1 MTVTTTVT
9 GPSVPISP
17 PMQGMPG
24 QLAGAQ
30 TAQANGAVGTSRH
43 YYDESSRRRRAAMDV
58 PVDQWGKLTS
68 ALFRCSRCADN
79 RWVPLAV
86 AAKGAPMCQTHGRRM
101 KRQPIRPVG
110 LVPLATWRAKVVP
123 QLWPL
128 FIGLVVAGLGQTVH
142 TRHVSPFV
150 LAAAAA
156 PAGLLIWI
164 VVRHQLLA
172 RARGAGSLR
181 DEDAGRRRRNQIG
194 ARARAAGRWT
204 VASCLWLAA
213 AALFGVDTNT
223 TAGRIML
230 TVLAV
235 VWVFPAATWWRWRRR
250 LSSYRAAKGDDPGPS
265 HMDVP
270 MDPDEEQCRQVWLT
284 IVAVRKGA
292 NIGTDAA
299 GKPILAERQG
309 RLVDTRIEEWRSI
322 HGGWA
327 ATIVGPDGMY
337 TADKFEAARGAIAG
351 AYRMKTPM
359 VTVIPDGDDENRAT
373 VLAQRVSPIREAVRW
388 AGPTS
393 IDPERGIAPVG
404 EFADGAPVPYELYR
418 PGWGSPHVFCCG
430 TTGAGKSEFLSLL
443 FAIDRWA
450 SYIPDGGAEADR
462 RGMVAS
468 FLIDPQQG
476 QSFAPFLEDLAA
488 PVASSLEEAMVLVEA
503 LLSEMHRRNR
513 YLAREAKTWDPKRRK
528 WRAGRKWWNPLI
540 DGPILSLTIDEAHLF
555 LAVREFCSMVTG
567 AGRMWRKC
575 GGQLRIGTQTPL
587 LVDLGGS
594 MPLRDMLTGGTVAVF
609 RTANALTGHTAFNGR
624 LAADPRQIP
633 QIPGTMYALTGERPK
648 AMLARAAWDP
658 DWYDW
663 VRDLNDSPIG
673 YPAMLPPETLEAFG
687 PQYAAWVRHA
697 SQGGDAGP
705 YVPAQTRPPATEV
718 SPRSVEAVRLALAA
732 APGLAAAG
740 ALDLK
745 PDLLLGVA
753 VEDIDRILRS
763 REVIFSVRTIRDAL
777 KRLRDGG
784 EVVTDGGRHRL
795 TDEAMAAV
803 VGSLPE
809 RVATGD

>member
-1 MTVTTTVT
+1 MTVTVT
-9 GPSVPISP
+9 GPPSP
-17 PMQGMPG
+17 TDPLMQAMLG
-24 QLAGAQ
+24 QLAGGQ
-30 TAQANGAVGTSRH
+30 MKQANGAVGTSRH
-43 YYDESSRRRRAAMDV
+43 YYDESGRRRRAVMDV

-68 ALFRCSRCADN
+68 ALFRCGKCAEN
-79 RWVPLAV
+79 RWVPLGV
-86 AAKGAPMCQTHGRRM
+86 AAKGEPMCQKHGRRM
-101 KRQPIRPVG
+101 KRQPIRPAG
-110 LVPLATWRAKVVP
+110 LVPWTTWRAKVVP

-128 FIGLVVAGLGQTVH
+128 FIGLAVAGMGQTLH
-142 TRHVSPFV
+142 ARHVSPLLLV
-150 LAAAAA
+150 AA
-156 PAGLLIWI
+156 PVPAGFVVWFAVRQRLL
-164 VVRHQLLA
+164 VRA
-172 RARGAGSLR
+172 RAAGTLR
-181 DEDAGRRRRNQIG
+181 DEDTGRRRRNQIG
-194 ARARAAGRWT
+194 SRARAAGRWAA
-204 VASCLWLAA
+204 VACLWLAA
-213 AALFGVDTNT
+213 AAAFGVDTHT

-230 TVLAV
+230 TALAV
-235 VWVFPAATWWRWRRR
+235 VWMFPAATWWRWRRR
-250 LSSYRAAKGDDPGPS
+250 LNSYRAAKTEEPGPS

-270 MDPDEEQCRQVWLT
+270 MDPDEEQCRQVWTT
-284 IVAVRKGA
+284 IVAVRKGT
-292 NIGTDAA
+292 NIGTDTT
-299 GKPILAERQG
+299 GKPISAERQG
-309 RLVDTRIEEWRSI
+309 RLVDTWLEDWRRIQ
-322 HGGWA
+322 GGWA

-373 VLAQRVSPIREAVRW
+373 VLAQRASPIRDAVRW

-393 IDPERGIAPVG
+393 IDPVKGTAPVG
-404 EFADGAPVPYELYR
+404 DFADGAQVPYELYR

-450 SYIPDGGAEADR
+450 SFIPEDGNEADR

-476 QSFAPFLEDLAA
+476 QSFAPFLDDLAA
-488 PVASSLEEAMVLVEA
+488 PVASTLHEATVLVEA

-528 WRAGRKWWNPLI
+528 WRAGRKWWNPLV

-555 LAVREFCSMVTG
+555 LAVREFCGMVTG

-587 LVDLGGS
+587 LGDLGGS
-594 MPLRDMLTGGTVAVF
+594 MALRDMLTGGTVAVF
-609 RTANALTGHTAFNGR
+609 RTANSLTGHTAFNGR

-648 AMLARAAWDP
+648 AMLARAAWEP

-663 VRDLNDSPIG
+663 VRDLDDNPIG
-673 YPAMLPPETLEAFG
+673 YPAVLPPETLAAFG
-687 PQYAAWVRHA
+687 PQYAAWVAHA
-697 SQGGDAGP
+697 ARDDGSL
-705 YVPAQTRPPATEV
+705 YVPTQTTTPAAEV
-718 SPRSVEAVRLALAA
+718 APRSVEAVRLAL
-732 APGLAAAG
+732 
-740 ALDLK
+740 
-745 PDLLLGVA
+745 GVA
-753 VEDIDRILRS
+753 GSAETHGSVLPCGPVGPQGPTVEQIDQILRS
-763 REVIFSVRTIRDAL
+763 RDVVFSVRTIRDAL
-777 KRLRDGG
+777 KRLREGG

-803 VGSLPE
+803 VESLPDQA
-809 RVATGD
+809 ATNA